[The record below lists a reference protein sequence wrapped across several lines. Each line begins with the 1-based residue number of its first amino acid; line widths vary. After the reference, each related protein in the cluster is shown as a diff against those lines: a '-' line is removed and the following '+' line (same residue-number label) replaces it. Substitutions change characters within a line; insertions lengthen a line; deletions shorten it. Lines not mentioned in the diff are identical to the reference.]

1 MCILYTYY
9 STRRLDLSFN
19 KIKIIE
25 GIDNLTKLKDLYF
38 VSNKISKIQGV
49 EKLVNLTNLELGAN
63 RIRVISFLKIEV
75 LIFR

>member
-1 MCILYTYY
+1 MCILTACN
-9 STRRLDLSFN
+9 SNRRLDLSFN

-63 RIRVISFLKIEV
+63 RIRVIGFLKIE
-75 LIFR
+75 IIISR